1 MIWFVDAH
9 VHYHERF
16 GWRRFLD
23 GAIANLD
30 RWIGT
35 ESGDAR
41 VAGCLLFVDLC
52 GESSLYHL
60 CERVE
65 AGDEKLLPE
74 GCALLPTG
82 EPTARL
88 LERGSGAP
96 LLLIT
101 GRQVATR
108 EGLEVLA
115 LSCGDPIA
123 DGMEFGDTID
133 ASLASAALT
142 VIPWGFGKWWGAR
155 GRVVSRALAERRDH
169 RVYLGDNGN
178 RLAFG
183 PAPALFGS
191 AKLRRVP
198 VLPGSDPLPLSHHAA
213 RALEYGFRIEGDL
226 DLSAPGQSLRHLL
239 DELEETPP
247 VVGWRSGVARFAA
260 DQLRMQW
267 HVRRRRRRD
276 AQVHQGGI
284 S

>member
-9 VHYHERF
+9 VHYHRDF

-23 GAIANLD
+23 GAFVNLD
-30 RWIGT
+30 RWVSA
-35 ESGDAR
+35 EAGDAD
-41 VAGCLLFVDLC
+41 VAGCLYFVDLS
-52 GESSLYHL
+52 GEPSVLQL

-65 AGDEKLLPE
+65 AGVDDLLPD
-74 GCALLPTG
+74 GCELLPAG

-88 LERGSGAP
+88 LERPNGAP
-96 LLLIT
+96 LVLVA

-115 LSCGDPIA
+115 LSCGNAII
-123 DGMEFGDTID
+123 DGMEFGDTLD
-133 ASLASAALT
+133 AALT
-142 VIPWGFGKWWGAR
+142 AAAVTVVPWGFGKWWGAR
-155 GRVVSRALAERRDH
+155 GRVVSRALAERRDR

-183 PAPALFGS
+183 PPPALFGEAQS
-191 AKLRRVP
+191 REVP

-226 DLSAPGQSLRHLL
+226 DPGTPGQALRHHL
-239 DELEETPP
+239 DGLSEAPP
-247 VVGWRSGVARFAA
+247 VVGWRSGVARFAT

-267 HVRRRRRRD
+267 HVRRRHRGAPGR
-276 AQVHQGGI
+276 QGGT

>member
-9 VHYHERF
+9 VHYHKSF

-23 GAIANLD
+23 GALANLD
-30 RWIGT
+30 RWASAEDG
-35 ESGDAR
+35 EAD
-41 VAGCLLFVDLC
+41 VVGCLFFVDLC
-52 GESSLYHL
+52 GEPSVRQL

-65 AGDEKLLPE
+65 AGDDDLLPD
-74 GCALLPTG
+74 GCELLPAG
-82 EPTARL
+82 EPTAHL
-88 LERGSGAP
+88 LERRSGAP
-96 LLLIT
+96 LMLIT

-115 LSCGDPIA
+115 LSCGDTIA
-123 DGMEFGDTID
+123 DGMKFGDAVD
-133 ASLASAALT
+133 AALASAAMT
-142 VIPWGFGKWWGAR
+142 VVPWGFGKWWGAR
-155 GRVVSRALAERRDH
+155 GQVVSRALAERSDH

-183 PAPALFGS
+183 PSPALFGE
-191 AKLRRVP
+191 ARRRGVP

-226 DLSAPGQSLRHLL
+226 DPRAPGQALRHLL
-239 DELEETPP
+239 GELEETPS
-247 VVGWRSGVARFAA
+247 VVGWRSGVARFAT

-267 HVRRRRRRD
+267 HVQRRRRRGT
-276 AQVHQGGI
+276 QVHQEGV